1 MHMRSLHT
9 HSMSTAITKVSCAIT
24 KASTAITVSQLG
36 LLKQPWA
43 YVHTA
48 HKAARFQR
56 DVKLPEAEE
65 A

>member
-9 HSMSTAITKVSCAIT
+9 HSMSTAITKVSC
-24 KASTAITVSQLG
+24 AITVSQLG